1 MICDLWKV
9 ALQDTGE
16 AGIKESC
23 NLHLASVKLAGI
35 KRSPLTVTA
44 KDQIG
49 DLGMEVKMRLLIA
62 IREVKISRRYDFS
75 WMAVAPLCPGAVG
88 KKTTLFDVLKG
99 KTAGLH
105 HRLLKF
111 HLLITGE
118 SGVEQ

>member
-16 AGIKESC
+16 TGIKESC

-75 WMAVAPLCPGAVG
+75 CAPV
-88 KKTTLFDVLKG
+88 
-99 KTAGLH
+99 
-105 HRLLKF
+105 R
-111 HLLITGE
+111 
-118 SGVEQ
+118 